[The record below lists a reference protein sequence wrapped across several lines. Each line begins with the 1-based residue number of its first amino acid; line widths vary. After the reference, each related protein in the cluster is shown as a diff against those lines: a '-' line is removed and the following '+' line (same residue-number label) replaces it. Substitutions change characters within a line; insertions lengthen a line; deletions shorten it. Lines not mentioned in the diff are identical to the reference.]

1 MEKLARILFIKGDR
15 VRGMQAKEKGSQ
27 KDHSMI
33 LLLANTL
40 MWSVMGAYMPFI
52 HSFYSV
58 RGLST
63 LEIGALTAITPVLA
77 ILIQPF
83 WAYLS
88 DFTGRRKVVLISIVL
103 ASGLVIQGYRF
114 CHVFFL
120 FVAETLMFGTFSTS
134 VLPLSDALV
143 SNHANKSKLGFAR
156 IRMGGT
162 IGFAIMALILGNV
175 VKSDVSLIFPIA
187 GLGYLLLALCYLGL
201 PKDAPQKTLR
211 ARSKGRVFKDDK
223 VFFVF
228 FLAFLVQFGTSV
240 SGFYGVY
247 VLELGYNQSIMGLS
261 SCISALSELPILF
274 FADKILRRFKI
285 NHLMVFAVLMNAL
298 RMLLVA
304 SGILPLMIGAQVL
317 QSGSYMI
324 PYYCCIVF
332 INENV
337 IDGKIS
343 QGQSRLA
350 MVQQGVATVSGSL
363 LGGAIS
369 GQIGLKSTFMV
380 VAAVLACV
388 SVISIF
394 IGKRMFDDE
403 R

>member
-1 MEKLARILFIKGDR
+1 MRG
-15 VRGMQAKEKGSQ
+15 VRAKENGSQ
-27 KDHSMI
+27 KDNSMI

-40 MWSVMGAYMPFI
+40 MWSVLGAYMPFI

-63 LEIGALTAITPVLA
+63 LEIGSLTAITPLLA
-77 ILIQPF
+77 ILVQPF

-88 DFTGRRKVVLISIVL
+88 DLTGKRKAVLVSIVL
-103 ASGLVIQGYRF
+103 ASGIAVQGYRF
-114 CHVFFL
+114 CHVFGV
-120 FVAETLMFGTFSTS
+120 FVAETLIYGTFSTS
-134 VLPLSDALV
+134 LLPLSDALV
-143 SNHANKSKLGFAR
+143 SNHAKKSKLGFAK

-162 IGFAIMALILGNV
+162 IGFAIMALVLGNV

-187 GLGYLLLALCYLGL
+187 GAGYGLLALCYSGL
-201 PKDAPQKTLR
+201 PKDVPQKSVSK
-211 ARSKGRVFKDDK
+211 RSKGRVFKDNK
-223 VFFVF
+223 VLFVF

-247 VLELGYNQSIMGLS
+247 VLELGHDQAVMGLS

-274 FADKILRRFKI
+274 LADKILKRFRI
-285 NHLMVFAVLMNAL
+285 NRLMIFAVFMNAL

-304 SGILPLMIGAQVL
+304 SGMLPLMIGAQVL
-317 QSGSYMI
+317 QSASYMI

-337 IDGKIS
+337 VDGKIS

-350 MVQQGVATVSGSL
+350 MVQQGFATVMGSL
-363 LGGAIS
+363 LGGALS
-369 GQIGLKSTFMV
+369 GQIGLQSTFMA
-380 VAAVLACV
+380 VASGLILAGMV
-388 SVISIF
+388 SMFV
-394 IGKRMFDDE
+394 GERMFPGKGKG
-403 R
+403 

>member
-1 MEKLARILFIKGDR
+1 M
-15 VRGMQAKEKGSQ
+15 RGMQAKEKSSQ

-103 ASGLVIQGYRF
+103 ASGLAIQGYRF

-201 PKDAPQKTLR
+201 PKDVPQKTLR

-285 NHLMVFAVLMNAL
+285 NHLMIFAVLMNAL

-350 MVQQGVATVSGSL
+350 MVQQGFATVSGSL

-380 VAAVLACV
+380 VAAGLACV